1 MLRSQEHSH
10 IAARNVRP
18 LELSREQVG
27 EFATLAALG
36 VGLDSYHLDLMVSAY
51 NRMGGFGMDAIT
63 APVMASSAAVPVQ
76 FLQTWLPGFVRTL
89 TTARTI
95 DELFGISTVGSFD
108 DEEVVQ
114 GVLEYTGHAVP
125 YTDHGNI
132 PLASY
137 GTGYEKR
144 TVVRFEHGM
153 GVGVL
158 EQSRA
163 ARQGLDL
170 ASERR
175 AGAMLALEIIR
186 NKVGFY
192 GYNSGGATYGAL
204 NEPNLPA
211 YVNVAPGAGGGTEWS
226 TKTFLEITAD
236 IRGILSELSVASG
249 GNIKVKQ
256 TPITLGVALEAAQY
270 LSVTNELGTSSVME
284 WLNKTYPNVRVV
296 EVPEF
301 DNANGGA
308 SVMYAYAETVEDGS
322 SDDRRT
328 VAQLVPS
335 KFQTLG
341 IDQGAKRYV
350 EDFLNATAGILVKRP
365 YAIRRRSGI

>member
-10 IAARNVRP
+10 IPARNVRP

-51 NRMGGFGMDAIT
+51 NRMGGFGMDSIT
-63 APVMASSAAVPVQ
+63 APVVASSAAVPVQ

-211 YVNVAPGAGGGTEWS
+211 YVNVAGCGRRYGMVDENVPRNHGGHSRHSVRTVGRVGRKHQGQADADYPRRRAGSRAIPERDERARHVVRDGMAQQDVLERSCRRGARVRQRQRRRVRHVR
-226 TKTFLEITAD
+226 
-236 IRGILSELSVASG
+236 IRRNGRGRILGRPPYRRA
-249 GNIKVKQ
+249 
-256 TPITLGVALEAAQY
+256 TRA
-270 LSVTNELGTSSVME
+270 
-284 WLNKTYPNVRVV
+284 V
-296 EVPEF
+296 EVP
-301 DNANGGA
+301 DP
-308 SVMYAYAETVEDGS
+308 
-322 SDDRRT
+322 RH
-328 VAQLVPS
+328 
-335 KFQTLG
+335 
-341 IDQGAKRYV
+341 
-350 EDFLNATAGILVKRP
+350 
-365 YAIRRRSGI
+365 RSGRETLR